1 MKSDE
6 IIERT
11 LDARQNRRI
20 ATENRALARTWQRE
34 EEADALIRETTHDGR
49 RVYYIMLKT
58 GKTKEG
64 YRAELIRY
72 LLRNKYV

>member
-20 ATENRALARTWQRE
+20 ATDNRFLANSWHRE
-34 EEADALIRETTHDGR
+34 DQAEALIRETTHDGR
-49 RVYYIMLKT
+49 RIYYIMLKT

>member
-20 ATENRALARTWQRE
+20 ATENRFLANSWHRE
-34 EEADALIRETTHDGR
+34 DQAEGLIKETTHDGR
-49 RVYYIMLKT
+49 RVYYIILKT

>member
-20 ATENRALARTWQRE
+20 ATDNRFLANSWHRE
-34 EEADALIRETTHDGR
+34 DQAEALIRETTHDGR